1 MNEEQPPQA
10 PFNVIEQAWIPMPD
24 GCSLAATIW
33 LPARAGIEP
42 VPAVLEYLPYR
53 RRDGTAARDLTTH
66 PYFASHGYASLR
78 VDIRGTG
85 DSGGTYSDEYSAQE
99 HADGVSVINWIAAQP
114 WCTGAVGMF
123 GISWGGFNSLQVA
136 AMRPHPLKAII
147 TVCSTDDRYGD
158 DCHYQG
164 GAVIADDMLPWAASL
179 LAIVCAPPDP
189 SALTDP
195 ASANETWIRRLD
207 SVVPPVHHWLSHQTL
222 DDYWRHGSICE
233 DYTAIEA
240 ATLVV
245 GGWEDGYRNAALR
258 LLERLTCPRRGII
271 GPWAHTY
278 PHLADP
284 ETRIDFLGECLR
296 WWDQW
301 LHDTP
306 PKPLDPP
313 LLRTWISGWDD
324 PTSSDGLRAGE
335 WVGIDSWAD
344 LETVTIY
351 PGHKQQLGH
360 NPPNAGTVHVSA
372 PQGSGLYDGA
382 WCPYGHPSDRPQ
394 DQQTQDLQWVC
405 FDSDPLRAG
414 LSIFG
419 FPKFTCTI
427 ASDKSEAY
435 LCLRLCDVAPDGT
448 SLLVSQGVLNLTH
461 RHGHDTPH
469 GLTPGQDIDVS
480 LRLAAMSHRFPPGNR
495 IRLAV
500 SPTYFPRVWPAR
512 DAAALTLSLG
522 QRTALTLPKLGNTSD
537 VGPFQRSPEPT
548 DAARVERIRPERYQR
563 SIAHNDKSST
573 IEVIADGGL
582 YTLNGDTLHGS
593 SGKDLLHIRDDDPLT
608 ATVRCIRSYTAGSP
622 AHPKRVE
629 VDTSLSADR
638 TKFTAR
644 THIRAYNDDKLIHER
659 TLTETFKRP
668 TL

>member
-1 MNEEQPPQA
+1 MNETQPTQA

-33 LPARAGIEP
+33 LPASANDEP

-53 RRDGTAARDLTTH
+53 RRDGTAVRDLTTH

-99 HADGVSVINWIAAQP
+99 HADAVSVINWIAAQP
-114 WCTGAVGMF
+114 WCTGSVGMF

-136 AMRPHPLKAII
+136 AMRPEPLKAII
-147 TVCSTDDRYGD
+147 TACSTDDRYGD

-164 GAVIADDMLPWAASL
+164 GAVIANDMLPWAASL
-179 LAIVCAPPDP
+179 LAIVCAPADP
-189 SALTDP
+189 SALADP
-195 ASANETWIRRLD
+195 AGADEAWIRRID

-222 DDYWRHGSICE
+222 DDYWRHGSVCE

-258 LLERLTCPRRGII
+258 LLERLTCPRRGLI

-278 PHLADP
+278 PHLANQ

-301 LHDTP
+301 LHGAP
-306 PKPLDPP
+306 PGPSDPP
-313 LLRTWISGWDD
+313 LLRTWISGWND
-324 PTSSDGLRAGE
+324 PASSEGARTGE
-335 WVGIDSWAD
+335 WVGIDTWTDPEIA
-344 LETVTIY
+344 TMY
-351 PGHKQQLGH
+351 PGNTKLGYK
-360 NPPNAGTVHVSA
+360 PLDAEAVRVTV

-394 DQQTQDLQWVC
+394 DQRAQDRQWVS
-405 FDSDPLRAG
+405 FDSDPLHSD
-414 LSIFG
+414 LPVFG
-419 FPKFTCTI
+419 FPEFACTV
-427 ASDKSEAY
+427 AADKPEAY

-448 SLLVSQGVLNLTH
+448 SLLVSQGILNLTH
-461 RHGHDTPH
+461 RHGHDRPRH
-469 GLTPGQDIDVS
+469 LAPGQDIGVS
-480 LRLAAMSHRFPPGNR
+480 VRLAATSHRFTAGHR
-495 IRLAV
+495 IRLAI

-512 DAAALTLSLG
+512 EAATLTLSLG
-522 QRTALTLPKLGNTSD
+522 QRTALTLPKLGRTRD
-537 VGPFQRSPEPT
+537 IEPFRRDTEEKFPVH
-548 DAARVERIRPERYQR
+548 VERIRPGRHER
-563 SIAHNDKSST
+563 SIAHNDET
-573 IEVIADGGL
+573 GRVEVIADSGL
-582 YTLNGDTLHGS
+582 YTLNDDTLLGS
-593 SGKDLLHIRDDDPLT
+593 SGKDELRIRDDDPLS
-608 ATVRCIRSYTAGSP
+608 AVVRCTRSYTVGSP
-622 AHPKRVE
+622 DHPKRVE
-629 VDTSLSADR
+629 VDTSLTADL
-638 TKFTAR
+638 TEFTAHTR
-644 THIRAYNDDKLIHER
+644 IEAYNDNKLIHTR